1 MSGATR
7 RKFSIIVAPPPASR
21 RGVRFYAR
29 RSSESLT
36 MSPNDTSFPY
46 LDAEDDGKDD
56 RHFITALA
64 RGLEVLACFKRG
76 ETFLAN
82 HEIAERCKLPRST
95 VSRLT
100 YTLTKLGYLHFVEEV
115 GKYRLGTQLIALST
129 VALGGLD
136 VRHIARPAMRELANF
151 SNATV
156 GLAVRDR
163 LSMRYVECQRG
174 GAAISLNIDVGVRM
188 SMARSSLGRAFIS
201 VLTEAERAPLFE
213 ELHMLDPLAWPKVHE
228 DLVKAMNDHA
238 TLGCCCSFG
247 DWQESVSAIAV
258 GFRPGG
264 GLPPMAIN
272 CGAPTVITGPK
283 FLLEEVRPR
292 LVEMVRRLDGV
303 MGA

>member
-1 MSGATR
+1 MTR
-7 RKFSIIVAPPPASR
+7 NETPADIEADS
-21 RGVRFYAR
+21 
-29 RSSESLT
+29 
-36 MSPNDTSFPY
+36 
-46 LDAEDDGKDD
+46 DGKDD

-100 YTLTKLGYLHFVEEV
+100 YTLTKMGYLHFVEEV
-115 GKYRLGTQLIALST
+115 GKYRLGTQLVALST

-136 VRHIARPAMRELANF
+136 VRQIARPAMRDLANF
-151 SNATV
+151 SSATV

-163 LSMRYVECQRG
+163 LSMRYVESLRG
-174 GAAISLNIDVGVRM
+174 PAAISLNIDVGVRM
-188 SMARSSLGRAFIS
+188 SIARSSIGRAFIA
-201 VLTEAERAPLFE
+201 VLNEAERAPLFE
-213 ELHMLDPLAWPKVHE
+213 ELRMLDPLAWPQVRDSLH
-228 DLVKAMNDHA
+228 KAMDDYA
-238 TLGCCCSFG
+238 KLGVCCSFG

-272 CGAPTVITGPK
+272 CGAPTVISTPQ
-283 FLLEEVRPR
+283 FLLDEVRPR
-292 LVEMVRRLDGV
+292 LIEMVRRLDGV